1 MRSHTVR
8 VVVIFGQYGRGD
20 GLDLPPESLP
30 NGPMLGGRMVEEDF
44 SSYESEGNHR
54 TLVRATVELDQPR
67 HTSVH
72 DLSTMLCRLE
82 RVSTVGINR

>member
-1 MRSHTVR
+1 
-8 VVVIFGQYGRGD
+8 
-20 GLDLPPESLP
+20 
-30 NGPMLGGRMVEEDF
+30 MVEEDF